1 MPVSKEQVLAIAGL
15 CRLDLTV
22 SASGGEDP
30 QARLERIASE
40 MDAIVGYIDILS
52 KVDTSSVEPLYSP
65 LQDPVPPRA
74 DQAERRLGVDEVL
87 ANAPRR
93 KQNFFVVPP
102 VI

>member
-15 CRLDLTV
+15 CRLDLTQ
-22 SASGGEDP
+22 SASGEDP
-30 QARLERIASE
+30 QERLERIASE

-52 KVDTSSVEPLYSP
+52 QVDTDNIEPMYSP
-65 LQDPVPPRA
+65 LQDPTPPRA
-74 DQAERRLGVDEVL
+74 DTAQRRLEVDQVL

-93 KQNFFVVPP
+93 KQNFFLVPP